1 MSFNSASKILSE
13 GVGVYKNTG
22 LSSVMFKNNIYV
34 FYSGVGKD
42 GAWYGVGP
50 GASPRA
56 AQWTGPSSCR
66 NSGAT
71 IMSGNRTVAGNANWI
86 NLWHY
91 FYHGSPSAIPREAVS
106 LLALATLAFNLNYR
120 ISINTDSQMR
130 FSPRLIFRRIPPN
143 KG

>member
-13 GVGVYKNTG
+13 GVGVFKNTG

-34 FYSGVGKD
+34 FYSGVGND

-50 GASPRA
+50 GASPRT

-71 IMSGNRTVAGNANWI
+71 IMSLSSYTSPCAVAFDNRIWVFFNGSGNNGTFW
-86 NLWHY
+86 
-91 FYHGSPSAIPREAVS
+91 
-106 LLALATLAFNLNYR
+106 T
-120 ISINTDSQMR
+120 TSQDGV
-130 FSPRLIFRRIPPN
+130 I
-143 KG
+143 